1 MLFPWMY
8 TLRGIDVYGRR
19 KTTAA
24 ENMAGVFSD
33 RQILFAAEFTWF
45 RLWMNRSIKTKPAEQ
60 GDSWQWSIP
69 FCRTRTIDFSV
80 SRPRNVRRAL
90 FAAADVRRDAGRGLG
105 GWTCVFLQP
114 LPDESGSRCDGRG
127 VRLRFTS
134 GKHSGLCRRKEHVFF
149 Q

>member
-8 TLRGIDVYGRR
+8 TLRGIMFMAVGKRR
-19 KTTAA
+19 KRRTWRAF
-24 ENMAGVFSD
+24 FSD

-45 RLWMNRSIKTKPAEQ
+45 RLWMNRSIKTKPSEQ
-60 GDSWQWSIP
+60 WDSWQWSIP
-69 FCRTRTIDFSV
+69 FCGTQAIDFSV
-80 SRPRNVRRAL
+80 SRPRNVRRAF

-105 GWTCVFLQP
+105 DWTCVFLQP
-114 LPDESGSRCDGRG
+114 LPDESGSRCEGRG

-134 GKHSGLCRRKEHVFF
+134 EKHNGLCRRNEPVFF